1 VALLLLDN
9 HNVEAEQEAMLLK
22 TVFLHLQLSRI
33 RTVSLKVK
41 PEIFLIIQMMKPT
54 YTRKVSKK
62 MQNFRIFW
70 AADFNRWSRRKRRPC
85 LISMKRMK
93 MTL

>member
-1 VALLLLDN
+1 LDN

-22 TVFLHLQLSRI
+22 TAFLHLQLLRI

-41 PEIFLIIQMMKPT
+41 PEICLIIQMMKRT
-54 YTRKVSKK
+54 YTRKVSKI
-62 MQNFRIFW
+62 MPNFRIFW
-70 AADFNRWSRRKRRPC
+70 AADFKRWFRRKRRPC
-85 LISMKRMK
+85 LISMMRMK